1 MRMLATLLLSALLIA
16 TSAPAFA
23 QSAAYRVETIAENLE
38 HPWSLAFLPD
48 GSMLVT
54 ERAGR
59 LRVIEADGTL
69 RQNPVAGVPE
79 TWSEMQ
85 SGLFE
90 VLLDP
95 GFESNRTLYLSFT
108 HGPREANNTRV
119 VRAQFDGQ
127 RLSDVQPIFTAT
139 PMDSNVHY
147 GARMVFLP
155 DGTLVIGLGD
165 GFYYR
170 EQAQDLGNH
179 LGTIVRINTDGSIPA
194 DNPFVGQPGAMPEIY
209 SYGNRNVQGLFVH
222 EGRLYAHEHGP
233 RGGDE
238 INLIQ
243 PGRNYGWP
251 VITYG
256 IDYGFGT
263 LTPFTEMPGMEQP
276 LVMWKPSIA
285 PGGMVR
291 YDADLFPQW
300 RGNVFVAA
308 LAEESVRRVVMHDD
322 GSFGEQEALFLELGW
337 RMRYVRVG
345 PEGALYLLT
354 DHEDGRVLRVVPN
367 R

>member
-1 MRMLATLLLSALLIA
+1 MRMPAMLVLLLLATGAL
-16 TSAPAFA
+16 A
-23 QSAAYRVETIAENLE
+23 QSAAYRVETVAEGLE

-48 GSMLVT
+48 GGMLVT

-59 LRVIEADGTL
+59 LRVIEPDGSL
-69 RQNPVAGVPE
+69 RPAPVEGVPE

-95 GFESNRTLYLSFT
+95 GFVANRTLYLSFT
-108 HGPREANNTRV
+108 HGPRDANNTRV
-119 VRAQFDGQ
+119 VRARFDGR
-127 RLSDVQPIFTAT
+127 RLADVQPIFTAT
-139 PMDSNVHY
+139 PMDTNVHY
-147 GARMVFLP
+147 GGRMLFLP
-155 DGTLVIGLGD
+155 DGSIVMGLGD
-165 GFYYR
+165 GFYFR
-170 EQAQDLGNH
+170 EQAQNLGNH
-179 LGTIVRINTDGSIPA
+179 LGTIVRFNPDGSVPA
-194 DNPFVGQPGAMPEIY
+194 DNPFVGTPGALPEIY
-209 SYGNRNVQGLFVH
+209 SYGNRHVQGLFLH

-238 INLIQ
+238 INLIL

-263 LTPFTEMPGMEQP
+263 LTPFTEMEGMEQP

-285 PGGMVR
+285 PAGMVR
-291 YDADLFPQW
+291 YDGVLFPQW
-300 RGNVFVAA
+300 RGSVFVAA
-308 LAEESVRRVVMHDD
+308 LAEKSVRRVAMNAD
-322 GSFGEQEALFLELGW
+322 GSFGEQEVLFAELGW
-337 RMRYVRVG
+337 RMRHVAAG

-354 DHEDGRVLRVVPN
+354 DEEDGRVLRVVPQGG
-367 R
+367 